1 MTAVALPRTA
11 VRCPRAAVA
20 RPANKWAIAIADL
33 PFGALLEVIDTSI
46 VNVAL
51 NDIQASLGATLNQV
65 SWVVSSYAVAN
76 VIVLPLTA
84 WLGDRFGKK
93 SYFIFSLAGFTI
105 SSAICGLATS
115 LPTLVVAR
123 VLQGLCGG
131 GLMAKAQS
139 ILFETFPPEEQPVAQ
154 GGSSAPS
161 SSPARPSGRRSA
173 AT

>member
-1 MTAVALPRTA
+1 MSSVALPRSA
-11 VRCPRAAVA
+11 VLPAAVA
-20 RPANKWAIAIADL
+20 RPVNKWAIAIAVSL
-33 PFGALLEVIDTSI
+33 GALLEVIDTSI

-93 SYFIFSLAGFTI
+93 RYFIFSLAGFTI
-105 SSAICGLATS
+105 SSAICGLATT
-115 LPTLVVAR
+115 LPTLVIAR

-131 GLMAKAQS
+131 GLMA
-139 ILFETFPPEEQPVAQ
+139 
-154 GGSSAPS
+154 
-161 SSPARPSGRRSA
+161 
-173 AT
+173 